1 MNRRKRI
8 GLFVALPESAH
19 VRRITEGI
27 MTQCEKYG
35 YDLCVFSPS
44 IHLSF
49 PHKDYTRGEANIYEL
64 ANFDEL
70 DGLIMDSTTLVGDP
84 GDMVQKRI
92 LDRIAK
98 HPELPVCALEIP
110 MGNLKVIDSDNE
122 EALREMC
129 RHAIKVHGRKRIC
142 ILTGPESNKV
152 SGDRLAIFLD
162 EIQKLGLSV
171 LPEHIIYGDFWYFSG
186 DTLARRIADN
196 EIPRPDAVL
205 CASDCM
211 AIGLIDRLVKK
222 GIRVPEDIVVIG
234 YDSSDE
240 GAINPTTVTSYAP
253 ADKAMGADAV
263 DYIRG
268 ILEPGEE
275 LIPYL
280 HDATTQFH
288 TGASCGC
295 QTDPTYA
302 MRRFRSSLYFS
313 SYNQADEELKN
324 QVSLGTFMESYA
336 MEGFTASKSTEECV
350 RNIYEYCDLL
360 TPYENFYLCLKEN
373 WLDMDDIRYDGY
385 PNNMRIYVAS
395 STVGGDDFHG
405 EGNAI
410 SFRTKKMLPKLE
422 EQREKPSVFYFSP
435 VHFDG
440 QLLGYA
446 VLQRKLCEHPTLN
459 LVNRNWLRYINN
471 ALEMTRSKERL
482 QTLSVRDEMTGA
494 YNRRGMYEIYRS
506 MLRNAKEGDAL
517 FVSVVDMDG
526 LKYVNDTFGHSEGDF
541 GIKTVSSTL
550 MYVAKADEI
559 CVRSGGDEFF
569 LVGIGKYD
577 KNDEASR
584 AIAFSDAIQNA
595 SESSGKPY
603 NISASIGCVV
613 FEDCRQVS
621 LDSALSE
628 ADERMYRYKVK
639 NRRHRSV

>member
-1 MNRRKRI
+1 M
-8 GLFVALPESAH
+8 
-19 VRRITEGI
+19 
-27 MTQCEKYG
+27 
-35 YDLCVFSPS
+35 
-44 IHLSF
+44 
-49 PHKDYTRGEANIYEL
+49 
-64 ANFDEL
+64 
-70 DGLIMDSTTLVGDP
+70 
-84 GDMVQKRI
+84 
-92 LDRIAK
+92 
-98 HPELPVCALEIP
+98 
-110 MGNLKVIDSDNE
+110 
-122 EALREMC
+122 
-129 RHAIKVHGRKRIC
+129 
-142 ILTGPESNKV
+142 
-152 SGDRLAIFLD
+152 
-162 EIQKLGLSV
+162 
-171 LPEHIIYGDFWYFSG
+171 
-186 DTLARRIADN
+186 
-196 EIPRPDAVL
+196 
-205 CASDCM
+205 
-211 AIGLIDRLVKK
+211 
-222 GIRVPEDIVVIG
+222 
-234 YDSSDE
+234 
-240 GAINPTTVTSYAP
+240 
-253 ADKAMGADAV
+253 
-263 DYIRG
+263 
-268 ILEPGEE
+268 EPGEE